1 VAEILDESVRP
12 AIRGS
17 GRSGVGVGAVVR
29 VVVGAIVRRLRGN
42 VGTVIARVAGGGG
55 ETLIAIGFQE
65 VRFESRHCLCGGV
78 FVTPFGAW
86 SGEETGCIDDVVA
99 DSND

>member
-1 VAEILDESVRP
+1 MSVRP

-17 GRSGVGVGAVVR
+17 GRSGVVVGAVVR
-29 VVVGAIVRRLRGN
+29 VVVGAAVRRLRGN
-42 VGTVIARVAGGGG
+42 VGTVITRVAGGGG

-65 VRFESRHCLCGGV
+65 VSFKSRHCLGGGV
-78 FVTPFGAW
+78 FVTPFGAC
-86 SGEETGCIDDVVA
+86 SDEETGCIDNVVA